1 METITDDNISYK
13 ITDIKKL
20 ILVWNTRHLTP
31 YGKVVIKSLLMSK
44 ITHILLSLPSPSQQ
58 AITQLEGLFAYF
70 LWGNKPPSFE
80 KR

>member
-20 ILVWNTRHLTP
+20 ISVWNTRQLTS
-31 YGKVVIKSLLMSK
+31 YGKVVIKSLLMSE

-58 AITQLEGLFAYF
+58 AITQLEGLFASF